1 MATIIGGG
9 IAGSCLAGGLARR
22 GHRTVVYEQQRPGP
36 GAGAFLFV
44 DGRGHEAMTAMG
56 VDRAAL
62 HDASYPLIGLDY
74 ADSSGRRS
82 EMPSRGHRFWLRR
95 NLMGV
100 LSEFVAKSGAELRFG
115 ESVSDVRL
123 GPDSLA
129 VQYGSRT
136 DPAAGVLVAADGID
150 SVVRARFEP
159 DRTPVYAGDV
169 VLYGMTNAPMDP
181 PPSSSP
187 AVLHFFAEI
196 AEDGSAA
203 STFGHI
209 WRPDDPVALWF
220 VRIAREPLAGGSD
233 DLGVRPIGEWA
244 DTVAAATPSSRELV
258 SQFLS
263 RTDAV
268 HVSNARNVPLERACD
283 PRDSVVLIGDAD
295 HAITPAAGV
304 GARDALEDARAVF
317 DAILGESSP
326 AAAMVRRRQELTAD
340 REQAQ
345 RAMPRRRTAR

>member
-1 MATIIGGG
+1 MTTVIGGG

-22 GHRTVVYEQQRPGP
+22 GHRAVVYEQQRPGP
-36 GAGAFLFV
+36 GAGAFLFI
-44 DGRGHEAMTAMG
+44 DGRGHDAMAAMG
-56 VDRAAL
+56 VDREAL
-62 HDASYPLIGLDY
+62 HEVSYPLAGLDY

-100 LSEFVAKSGAELRFG
+100 LSDFVANSGAELRFG
-115 ESVSDVRL
+115 EPVTDIGL
-123 GPDSLA
+123 APDGHA
-129 VQYGSRT
+129 VHHDSRNEPV
-136 DPAAGVLVAADGID
+136 DGLLVAADGID
-150 SVVRARFEP
+150 SVVRARLEP

-169 VLYGMTNAPMDP
+169 VLYGMTNAPLDP
-181 PPSSSP
+181 PPDTSP

-220 VRIAREPLAGGSD
+220 VRIAREPLAGDSD
-233 DLGVRPIGEWA
+233 DLGVRPVGEWA
-244 DTVAAATPSSRELV
+244 DTVAAATPTSGELV
-258 SQFLS
+258 SRFLS
-263 RTDAV
+263 NTDVV
-268 HVSNARNVPLERACD
+268 HVSNARNVPLEQAGA

-304 GARDALEDARAVF
+304 GARDALEDAHAVF
-317 DAILGESSP
+317 DAILGDTSP
-326 AAAMVRRRQELTAD
+326 AAAMLRRRELITAD
-340 REQAQ
+340 RERAQ
-345 RAMPRRRTAR
+345 RAMPRRRTA

>member
-1 MATIIGGG
+1 MTTIIGGG

-22 GHRTVVYEQQRPGP
+22 GQRAVVYEQQRPGP
-36 GAGAFLFV
+36 GAGAFLFI
-44 DGRGHEAMTAMG
+44 DGRGHDAMAAMG
-56 VDRAAL
+56 VDRDAL
-62 HDASYPLIGLDY
+62 HDVSYPLAGLDY

-100 LSEFVAKSGAELRFG
+100 LSDFVASSGAELRSG
-115 ESVSDVRL
+115 EPVTDVGL
-123 GPDSLA
+123 DPDALA
-129 VQYGSRT
+129 VHHHSSMAPIDGL
-136 DPAAGVLVAADGID
+136 LVAADGID

-169 VLYGMTNAPMDP
+169 VLYGMTNAPLDP
-181 PPSSSP
+181 PPDTAP
-187 AVLHFFAEI
+187 AVLHFDAEI
-196 AEDGSAA
+196 AEDGSAG

-220 VRIAREPLAGGSD
+220 VRIARAPLAGGGD
-233 DLGVRPIGEWA
+233 DLGLRPVGEWS
-244 DTVAAATPSSRELV
+244 DTVAAATPTNKKLV

-263 RTDAV
+263 RTDVV
-268 HVSNARNVPLERACD
+268 HVSNARNVPLDRACD

-304 GARDALEDARAVF
+304 GARDALEDAHAVF
-317 DAILGESSP
+317 EAILGETSP
-326 AAAMVRRRQELTAD
+326 AAAMLRRREQLTAD
-340 REQAQ
+340 RERAQ
-345 RAMPRRRTAR
+345 RAMPRRRTA

>member
-1 MATIIGGG
+1 MTTVIGGG

-22 GHRTVVYEQQRPGP
+22 GRRAVVYEQQRPGP
-36 GAGAFLFV
+36 GAGAFLFI
-44 DGRGHEAMTAMG
+44 DGRGHDAMAAMG
-56 VDRAAL
+56 VDRDAL
-62 HDASYPLIGLDY
+62 HDVSYPLAGLDY
-74 ADSSGRRS
+74 ADSSGRHS
-82 EMPSRGHRFWLRR
+82 AMPSRGHRFWLRR

-100 LSEFVAKSGAELRFG
+100 LSEFVAHSGADLRFG
-115 ESVSDVRL
+115 DPVTDVAL
-123 GPDSLA
+123 SPDGHA
-129 VQYGSRT
+129 VHHHSSIEPVDGL
-136 DPAAGVLVAADGID
+136 LVAADGID

-159 DRTPVYAGDV
+159 DRAPVYAGDV
-169 VLYGMTNAPMDP
+169 VLYGMTSAPLDP
-181 PPSSSP
+181 PPDSSP

-220 VRIAREPLAGGSD
+220 VRIAREPLTGDSD
-233 DLGVRPIGEWA
+233 DLGLRSVGEWA
-244 DTVAAATPSSRELV
+244 DTVAAATPSNRELV
-258 SQFLS
+258 GQFLA

-268 HVSNARNVPLERACD
+268 HVSNARNVPLDRACD

-317 DAILGESSP
+317 DAVLGDTSP
-326 AAAMVRRRQELTAD
+326 AAAMLRRREQLTAD
-340 REQAQ
+340 RERAR
-345 RAMPRRRTAR
+345 RAMPRRRTA